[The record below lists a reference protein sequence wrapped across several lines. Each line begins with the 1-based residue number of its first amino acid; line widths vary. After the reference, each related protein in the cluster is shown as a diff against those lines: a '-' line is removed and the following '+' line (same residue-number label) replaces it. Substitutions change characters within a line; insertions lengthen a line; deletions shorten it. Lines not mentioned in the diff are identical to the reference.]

1 MLLADELQE
10 EVDGLSPE
18 DMETLREEALC
29 NLYFFAKG
37 VLGFKDINKLFHAR
51 FCAFLQQEPRLR
63 RLGLAPRGHLKSSI
77 AVTAHSSQLA
87 LKNPADERILLISET
102 STLAKKSLAEIK
114 GHFEHNKVLRSLFSE
129 LLPERFSGP
138 GVVWRD
144 DAAKLPANLWKDPT
158 WQALGIGGAV
168 VGSHFTRIKPDDIIG
183 LEAIKSPAK
192 MEEAKQYISN
202 IEPLLD
208 SPVSNII
215 DFTGTRWSRND
226 VYGKIIEDYG
236 KSLGIFTQGP
246 VVIDAEGNE
255 RIFEAKYSWA
265 EYERIQRI
273 NPAQWAAQ
281 FENNPLTTL
290 NSDFP
295 IESLRNFQFTE
306 DGQGVQLESGKR
318 WQLDELDRCLTA
330 DPNSGSVTAPDCAAI
345 SVQGISPDREVVTLE
360 SWGKRCSPSDFVD
373 KIFEKAKRWRV
384 RVVGIEKAGQQNTLY
399 YFEQKAEK
407 EEYHVRV
414 EALKPRGRAKEDRC
428 RAALEPLIQSG
439 LLHVLPS
446 QRALRQQIAEFPDC
460 LLWDELDALSYGPEI
475 WRKGEKKEEIERRT
489 GVVQKLLAMRSAVT
503 GYGR

>member
-1 MLLADELQE
+1 MVTDSELLE
-10 EVDGLSPE
+10 EVNGLSAE
-18 DMETLREEALC
+18 DRETLREEALC

-37 VLGFKDINKLFHAR
+37 VLGFKDINKLFHGR
-51 FCAFLQQEPRLR
+51 FCAFLQQEDKKR

-87 LKNPADERILLISET
+87 LKNPSHERILLISET
-102 STLAKKSLAEIK
+102 STLAKKSLGEIK
-114 GHFEHNKVLRSLFSE
+114 GHFEHNRVLRSLFSE

-183 LEAIKSPAK
+183 FEAIKSAVK
-192 MEEAKQYISN
+192 MQEAKDYISN

-208 SPVSNII
+208 SPVSDII

-236 KSLGIFTQGP
+236 KSLGIFTMGP
-246 VVIDAEGNE
+246 VVLDADGNE

-295 IESLRNFQFTE
+295 IESLRSYQFSK
-306 DGQGVQLESGKR
+306 DGEGVVLETGKK
-318 WQLDELDRCLTA
+318 WQIDELDRCLTA

-345 SVQGISPDREVVTLE
+345 SVQGVSPDREVVVLE
-360 SWGKRCSPSDFVD
+360 SWGKRCSPSDLVD
-373 KIFEKAKRWRV
+373 AIYEKARRWKV
-384 RVVGIEKAGQQNTLY
+384 RVVGIEKAGQQNTHH
-399 YFEQKAEK
+399 YFGLKAEQ
-407 EEYHVRV
+407 ENYNVRV
-414 EALKPRGRAKEDRC
+414 EALAPRGRHKEDRV
-428 RAALEPLIQSG
+428 RSAVEPLIRSG
-439 LLHVLPS
+439 LLYVLPS
-446 QRALRQQIAEFPDC
+446 QRALRQQIGEFPDC
-460 LLWDELDALSYGPEI
+460 LLWDELDAFSYGPEI
-475 WRKGEKKEEIERRT
+475 WRKGEKKEEVERRS
-489 GVVQKLLAMRSAVT
+489 GVVEKLLAMRSAVT